1 MIQKIKQKLISV
13 YLSKRKLF
21 NVVGMLLFA
30 GLLIIFGSRH
40 NQKKAEPP
48 QASPLPRP
56 TPSTK
61 PFTPNPNEDF
71 FINQIITSLT
81 PVTGYSWKG
90 NKLVY
95 STPNGIYEAG
105 TNNPVLEQNLE
116 TVVWANSFNAV
127 LKSGG
132 SWKKFDYLNKKT
144 EELPY
149 SLNNP
154 VINAKE
160 EKILDHQNNIVKLFD
175 LKENTNKEAAFEE
188 PVDKTFFLEDVG
200 GFIVSTTGNN
210 KTHVYK
216 YNEGFTLEQSVAFEG
231 KLNLSSMSPSGD
243 SFILISGKDLIIAN
257 FSGIISNNVFSNA
270 SRLSPGYV
278 NSNKIV
284 VIERH
289 KDSLG
294 RSLENI
300 YLSDLQGNKY
310 KISDSRPIKNRINM
324 DIQTAFSQGGGAA
337 SFAENNGKIW
347 ILALSPNVFPTYST
361 KGSLV
366 FTKMD
371 SKGF

>member
-21 NVVGMLLFA
+21 NVIGILLFA

-40 NQKKAEPP
+40 NQKKAEPL
-48 QASPLPRP
+48 QASPLPRL
-56 TPSTK
+56 TPSAK
-61 PFTPNPNEDF
+61 PFTANPNEDY
-71 FINQIITSLT
+71 FINQIITNLT

-105 TNNPVLEQNLE
+105 TNNPVLEQNIE
-116 TVVWANSFNAV
+116 SIVWANSFNAI

-149 SLNNP
+149 PLNDP
-154 VINAKE
+154 VINSKG
-160 EKILDHQNNIVKLFD
+160 EKILDRQRNIVKLFD
-175 LKENTNKEAAFEE
+175 LIKNTNKEASFEE
-188 PVDKTFFLEDVG
+188 LVDRIFFIEDIS
-200 GFIVSTTGNN
+200 GFIVSTTSNN

-216 YNEGFTLEQSVAFEG
+216 YNEGFTREQSVVLEGNFE
-231 KLNLSSMSPSGD
+231 LSSISPNGD
-243 SFILISGKDLIIAN
+243 SFLLTFGNELKVAN
-257 FSGIISNNVFSNA
+257 FSGSISNNVFAKGSG
-270 SRLSPGYV
+270 LSTGYV
-278 NSNKIV
+278 DGNKIV
-284 VIERH
+284 IIERY
-289 KDSLG
+289 KDSLN

-300 YLSDLQGNKY
+300 YLSNLQGNKF
-310 KISDSRPIKNRINM
+310 KISDSKPMKNRINM
-324 DIQTAFSQGGGAA
+324 DIPIAFSKGGGVV

-347 ILALSPNVFPTYST
+347 ILALTPNMFPTYST
-361 KGSLV
+361 RGDLV
-366 FTKMD
+366 FSKID

>member
-21 NVVGMLLFA
+21 NVVGILLFA

-40 NQKKAEPP
+40 NQKKAEPL
-48 QASPLPRP
+48 QASPLPRL
-56 TPSTK
+56 TPSAK
-61 PFTPNPNEDF
+61 PFTANPNEDY
-71 FINQIITSLT
+71 FINQIITNLT

-105 TNNPVLEQNLE
+105 TNNPVLEQNIE
-116 TVVWANSFNAV
+116 SIVWANSFNAI

-149 SLNNP
+149 PLNDP
-154 VINAKE
+154 VINSKG
-160 EKILDHQNNIVKLFD
+160 EKILDRQRNIVKLFD
-175 LKENTNKEAAFEE
+175 LIKNTNKETSFEE
-188 PVDKTFFLEDVG
+188 PVDKIFFIEDAG
-200 GFIVSTTGNN
+200 GFVISTTSNN

-216 YNEGFTLEQSVAFEG
+216 YNEGFTQEQSVVFEG
-231 KLNLSSMSPSGD
+231 KFEMSSISPNGD
-243 SFILISGKDLIIAN
+243 SFLLTFGNELKVAN
-257 FSGIISNNVFSNA
+257 FSGSISNNVFTKGSE
-270 SRLSPGYV
+270 LSVGYV
-278 NSNKIV
+278 DGNKIV
-284 VIERH
+284 IVERY
-289 KDSLG
+289 KDSLN

-300 YLSDLQGNKY
+300 YLSNLQGNRF
-310 KISDSRPIKNRINM
+310 KISDSKPMKNRINM
-324 DIQTAFSQGGGAA
+324 DIPIAFSEGGGVA

-347 ILALSPNVFPTYST
+347 ILALSPNIFPTYSI
-361 KGSLV
+361 KGTLV
-366 FTKMD
+366 FSKMD

>member
-21 NVVGMLLFA
+21 NVVGILLFA

-116 TVVWANSFNAV
+116 TVVWANSFNAI

-154 VINAKE
+154 VINAKG

-175 LKENTNKEAAFEE
+175 LKENTNKEATFEE

-257 FSGIISNNVFSNA
+257 FSGIISNNVFPNA

-310 KISDSRPIKNRINM
+310 KISDSKPIKNRINM